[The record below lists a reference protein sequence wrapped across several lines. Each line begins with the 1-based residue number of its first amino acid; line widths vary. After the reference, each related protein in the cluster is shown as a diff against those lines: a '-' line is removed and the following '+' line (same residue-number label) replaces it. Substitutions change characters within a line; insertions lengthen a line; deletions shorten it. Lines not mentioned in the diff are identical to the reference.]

1 MTAQKKEN
9 TVSLNLVSKH
19 CLILNHLE
27 EEKNDIWIHY
37 NIVLL
42 KNSKCVLAEIK
53 LKHLSLCAGPAVL
66 CQTSPAR
73 FWTT

>member
-27 EEKNDIWIHY
+27 EEKMISEFI
-37 NIVLL
+37 IILFCL
-42 KNSKCVLAEIK
+42 KTLMCVLAEFK
-53 LKHLSLCAGPAVL
+53 LKHLSMCAGPAVL
-66 CQTSPAR
+66 CQTSPDQ
-73 FWTT
+73 F